1 MRILSRLAVFLMT
14 SLLTVVA
21 VAAFPYQSISQEAS
35 ARYGLPVEFITAV
48 MKQESNFNPSAVSP
62 VGAQGLMQ
70 LMPGTARELGV
81 TDSFDPRQNIFGGAN
96 YLRQQLNRFNGNF
109 ALAAAA
115 YNAGPGGLQSAIDRA
130 GSSEIS
136 AILPFLPAETR
147 NYIAKVL
154 GYFSDYGG
162 NPGIDLASL
171 PTIPEHNIWT
181 APVMATLEGISN
193 AFANAIGTTAT
204 QSNTTFLAMLTI
216 ALLMWIAFQVY
227 TGVGLYVRMNIGVLD
242 LGVITLRSIIVFA
255 VLVIMM
261 SL

>member
-1 MRILSRLAVFLMT
+1 MRILPRIAVFLMT

-21 VAAFPYQSISQEAS
+21 VAAFPYQSIAQEAA

-48 MKQESNFNPSAVSP
+48 MKQESNFNPSAVSL

-130 GSSEIS
+130 VRVSK
-136 AILPFLPAETR
+136 L
-147 NYIAKVL
+147 
-154 GYFSDYGG
+154 SDGF
-162 NPGIDLASL
+162 P
-171 PTIPEHNIWT
+171 
-181 APVMATLEGISN
+181 PV
-193 AFANAIGTTAT
+193 FD
-204 QSNTTFLAMLTI
+204 Q
-216 ALLMWIAFQVY
+216 
-227 TGVGLYVRMNIGVLD
+227 
-242 LGVITLRSIIVFA
+242 
-255 VLVIMM
+255 IM
-261 SL
+261 

>member
-1 MRILSRLAVFLMT
+1 MRLFPRLAALLIASLM
-14 SLLTVVA
+14 TVVA
-21 VAAFPYQSISQEAS
+21 VAAFPYQGIAQEAAS
-35 ARYGLPVEFITAV
+35 RYSVPVEFITAV
-48 MKQESNFNPSAVSP
+48 MKQESNFNPNAVSHA
-62 VGAQGLMQ
+62 GAQGLMQ

-81 TDSFDPRQNIFGGAN
+81 TNSFDPRQNIFGGAN
-96 YLRQQLNRFNGNF
+96 YLRQQLNRFNGNY

-115 YNAGPGGLQSAIDRA
+115 YNAGPGGLQRAIDRA
-130 GSSEIS
+130 GSSQIS

-147 NYIAKVL
+147 DYISKVL

-162 NPGIDLASL
+162 DPGIDLASL
-171 PTIPEHNIWT
+171 PTIPGHNIWT
-181 APVMATLEGISN
+181 APVIATLEGISN

-204 QSNTTFLAMLTI
+204 QSNTLFLVMLTI
-216 ALLMWIAFQVY
+216 ALLMWVAFQIF
-227 TGVGLYVRMNIGVLD
+227 TGVGLYVRMQVGVLD